1 VAKGGK
7 RPSCEEVATQ
17 PSDCDGEGKS
27 CTQDPEELVQ
37 FATDR
42 LFRPSH
48 LEDDGKAVDGVRRT
62 ETPDTNVGGNPGRPR
77 IEEGTLRAPDLEPT
91 AGDPTIV
98 IILIRWLGSPA
109 DSPIGAS
116 LEHLLRNLAVV
127 RERPIEILGKAVA

>member
-1 VAKGGK
+1 
-7 RPSCEEVATQ
+7 
-17 PSDCDGEGKS
+17 
-27 CTQDPEELVQ
+27 VQ

-48 LEDDGKAVDGVRRT
+48 LKDDRKAVDGVRGT
-62 ETPDTNVGGNPGRPR
+62 QTPDTNVRGNPRRPR
-77 IEEGTLRAPDLEPT
+77 IQEGTVRAPDLEPT
-91 AGDPTIV
+91 AGDPIIV

-127 RERPIEILGKAVA
+127 RERPIEIL